1 MIQPTL
7 NQTHLKLWHF
17 LTKLLVS
24 IICLPVSV
32 VLGSDTSM
40 PEDPLPDV
48 EMRSTPPLNHQNN
61 DIKIHIVEIQMK
73 SSALKTTMS
82 VFHDLPT
89 WTPQKTHGDPSEHA
103 LILKLQSWSLPHTW
117 TKTWTKTKPQTFSS
131 FFTKLQLT
139 QNVSPLQIRWNSTKH
154 GRVHGAFMHLEW
166 ALTFAFP
173 AYKLL

>member
-48 EMRSTPPLNHQNN
+48 EMCSTPPFNHQNN
-61 DIKIHIVEIQMK
+61 DIKIVYHPHSGNPDEI
-73 SSALKTTMS
+73 
-82 VFHDLPT
+82 FHLEDYNVSLPRPT
-89 WTPQKTHGDPSEHA
+89 NLNTPENPWRPFWTCTDFEIA
-103 LILKLQSWSLPHTW
+103 ELILATHMNKDMNKDQTTNFLKLLHKIAADPKCFTIANKMELN
-117 TKTWTKTKPQTFSS
+117 KTWEGAWS
-131 FFTKLQLT
+131 FHASG
-139 QNVSPLQIRWNSTKH
+139 VSAHIRLSC
-154 GRVHGAFMHLEW
+154 L
-166 ALTFAFP
+166 
-173 AYKLL
+173 